1 MSAAYFDNLAGVRG
15 LAAAVVLVS
24 HVVQVHFLRFIGLG
38 TPLHQVSSF
47 ASEYAVVVFFILSGY
62 LITHTLEANIERNG
76 RLRLGVFAAARFA
89 RLYPPLLYAIG
100 VSLAVFLIMDFFAL
114 PGRSGP
120 LSLPGDIYAAREI
133 VHLRLS
139 EIGGAL
145 AMMQGMLEING
156 PLWSLYMEAKLY
168 VLYACA
174 LALFTGR
181 RSVFL
186 AVVFVAVAW
195 SGVKYNPGFAG
206 YAAVWL
212 TGALAYYVWNDSGRA
227 GWHNRFQLC
236 AGLIFA
242 IIAAE
247 GWCALQDGGPPWIVA
262 RDVLVAA
269 AIAWILFRLRIRV
282 PVGKRLADCSYS
294 LYATHF
300 PILLLA
306 QSLLLSTG
314 SRSLE
319 AAVGAAILSTTAAA
333 LVALIGGGIEMKKSE
348 VQVWLL
354 ASASRIRKILVRRDS
369 CKPL

>member
-1 MSAAYFDNLAGVRG
+1 MSTSYFDSLAGVRG
-15 LAAAVVLVS
+15 VAAAVVLVS
-24 HVVQVHFLRFIGLG
+24 HVVQIHFLRFIGLG

-76 RLRLGVFAAARFA
+76 RLRLDVFAAARFA

-100 VSLAVFLIMDFFAL
+100 VSLAVFIAMDIFGL

-120 LSLPGDIYAAREI
+120 LSLPGDVYAAREI
-133 VHLRLS
+133 VHLRLP

-174 LALFTGR
+174 LALLTGR
-181 RSVFL
+181 RSMLL
-186 AVVFVAVAW
+186 AAVFVAVVW

-212 TGALAYYVWNDSGRA
+212 TGALAYYVWNERSGWR
-227 GWHNRFQLC
+227 NRLLLC
-236 AGLIFA
+236 GGLIAF
-242 IIAAE
+242 IIVAE
-247 GWCALQDGGPPWIVA
+247 GLRALQRGDIPWIVA
-262 RDVLVAA
+262 RDVLAA
-269 AIAWILFRLRIRV
+269 AVIAWLLFRLRLRV

-300 PILLLA
+300 PVLLLA
-306 QSLLLSTG
+306 QSLLISTG
-314 SRSLE
+314 STS
-319 AAVGAAILSTTAAA
+319 VGAAIAVAITSAAA
-333 LVALIGGGIEMKKSE
+333 AAGVALIGGGIEAKKSV
-348 VQVWLL
+348 VQNWLL
-354 ASASRIRKILVRRDS
+354 GMTAHLRRVRVGTS
-369 CKPL
+369 